1 MLTDDDVLTL
11 DRRAREVGRHIGW
24 DLKFVVAGNP
34 EFVGLV
40 AGGGADQAEPIVVIG
55 PSRITD
61 LAVHEIDFA
70 LDALQRGDRHIVL
83 DEDGDPR
90 LI

>member
-1 MLTDDDVLTL
+1 MLTDDDVVTL

-24 DLKFVVAGNP
+24 DLQFVVAGNP

-40 AGGGADQAEPIVVIG
+40 AGGGADQAGQIVVLG
-55 PSRITD
+55 PSRIPDHPDHQID
-61 LAVHEIDFA
+61 LA
-70 LDALQRGDRHIVL
+70 LDALQRGDRHIEL